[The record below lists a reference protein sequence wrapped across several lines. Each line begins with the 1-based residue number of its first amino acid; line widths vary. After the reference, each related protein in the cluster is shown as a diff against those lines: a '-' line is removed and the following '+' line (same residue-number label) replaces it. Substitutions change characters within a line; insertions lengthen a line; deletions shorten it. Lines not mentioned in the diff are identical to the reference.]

1 MTVQCPAGSTWA
13 LFNRRSHAAT
23 PCFVFRLLSKG
34 LQQHFVWNFF
44 VRFQP
49 FDNLF
54 RFEQSQK
61 GKGRAHRTILK

>member
-1 MTVQCPAGSTWA
+1 MTVQCLAGSTWA
-13 LFNRRSHAAT
+13 LFNRTSRVAT
-23 PCFVFRLLSKG
+23 PCFVFRLLSKS

-44 VRFQP
+44 VRFKP

-61 GKGRAHRTILK
+61 GKGSPHNV